1 MKTAGETIAMRRL
14 VIALAAQI
22 FCGTSATKHA
32 SDGQEGGL
40 QPWEIFAKGQ
50 DINVQVWE
58 NSQNRRRETG
68 GMWEGRF
75 GATTLRNY
83 YLLLDPL

>member
-1 MKTAGETIAMRRL
+1 
-14 VIALAAQI
+14 
-22 FCGTSATKHA
+22 
-32 SDGQEGGL
+32 L

-50 DINVQVWE
+50 DIDVQVWE

-68 GMWEGRF
+68 GMWEERF
-75 GATTLRNY
+75 GATTLRNH